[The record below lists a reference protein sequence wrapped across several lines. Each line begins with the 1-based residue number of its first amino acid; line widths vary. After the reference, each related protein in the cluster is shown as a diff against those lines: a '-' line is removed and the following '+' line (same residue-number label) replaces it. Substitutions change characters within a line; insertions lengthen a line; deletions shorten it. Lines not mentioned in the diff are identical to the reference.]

1 MATLSGKT
9 VGLQAGS
16 GPSAKWLVTERA
28 ATLRDP
34 RWYLYDPRDGRLRR
48 ILDDPGI
55 TAGAPEE
62 AALARKLAI
71 AYTASDGRR
80 VHGFVLA
87 AYDIPRGCLAAYY
100 PETNPLV
107 PLDSYAER
115 ARTPTSKAIPVVL
128 HPHDPAQSGAQA
140 RDIPAAVVG

>member
-1 MATLSGKT
+1 MFIHADDIRALGFQDGDWVDIRT
-9 VGLQAGS
+9 VWDDGQERRADGFR
-16 GPSAKWLVTERA
+16 LV
-28 ATLRDP
+28 
-34 RWYLYDPRDGRLRR
+34 
-48 ILDDPGI
+48 
-55 TAGAPEE
+55 
-62 AALARKLAI
+62 
-71 AYTASDGRR
+71 
-80 VHGFVLA
+80 

>member
-1 MATLSGKT
+1 MREVETQFARFRFRRGNMHRL
-9 VGLQAGS
+9 GLH
-16 GPSAKWLVTERA
+16 R
-28 ATLRDP
+28 
-34 RWYLYDPRDGRLRR
+34 GRLLH
-48 ILDDPGI
+48 ID
-55 TAGAPEE
+55 TA
-62 AALARKLAI
+62 L
-71 AYTASDGRR
+71 RR

-128 HPHDPAQSGAQA
+128 HPHDPAQAGAQA